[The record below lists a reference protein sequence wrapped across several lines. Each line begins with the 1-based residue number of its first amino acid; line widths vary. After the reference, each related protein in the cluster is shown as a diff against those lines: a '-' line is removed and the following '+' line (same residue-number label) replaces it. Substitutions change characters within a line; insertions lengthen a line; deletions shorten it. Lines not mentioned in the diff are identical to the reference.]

1 MEKGKIFDRCGAPI
15 RKLSRL
21 ETRTVSGGFG
31 PVGIV
36 LGTIAGAANGYRQSG
51 WSGAASGA
59 LFGAAVGATGGLAAA
74 TTGFARLAWSVRSI
88 GLTVA
93 GGAISDVKSASS

>member
-1 MEKGKIFDRCGAPI
+1 MEKGKIPHRHVAQT
-15 RKLSRL
+15 RELS
-21 ETRTVSGGFG
+21 EVEAQTVSGGFG